1 MEHERRQQAADALK
15 SSLIEALQ
23 EFFDLYLEEGGD
35 ETGDLAE
42 HRLRLAAAVL
52 IVEITRAD
60 FEIREEERL
69 AIRRELERALGLS
82 SEEADRLARSA
93 RVQAERP
100 PRLHEYAELLDRR
113 FSVEQKKR
121 LVQALW
127 AVAFADAEILPH
139 EEYLVR
145 KISELLHLSTAD
157 LIEAKI
163 KAREEFR

>member
-1 MEHERRQQAADALK
+1 MEREERKQAAESLK
-15 SSLIEALQ
+15 SSVLDALEQ
-23 EFFDLYLEEGGD
+23 FFDLYLEEPGD
-35 ETGDLAE
+35 ERGELAE

-69 AIRRELERALGLS
+69 AIRREVERALRLS
-82 SEEADRLARSA
+82 PEEADRLARSA

-100 PRLHEYAELLDRR
+100 PRLHEYADLLDRR
-113 FSVEQKKR
+113 FSLEQKRR

-145 KISELLHLSTAD
+145 KIAELLHLSTAD